1 MHDGYTYILI
11 PDETGGYT
19 GEILEFPGCYAEG
32 DTPDATMA
40 ALRWAAE
47 AWIDAASAHGQDIP
61 VPLRTHEFQGKVA
74 LRLPRS
80 LHRTAV
86 LMAAHDNVSL
96 NTFLVTAI
104 ALHLGAR
111 AQHAQ
116 ALQEG

>member
-1 MHDGYTYILI
+1 MLDGYTYILI

-32 DTPDATMA
+32 DTPDVTMA
-40 ALRWAAE
+40 ALHRAAE
-47 AWIDAASAHGQDIP
+47 AWIDAAREQGQDIP
-61 VPLRTHEFQGKVA
+61 APLRAHEFQGKVA

-86 LMAAHDNVSL
+86 LMAANDNVSL

-104 ALHLGAR
+104 ALHLRVR
-111 AQHAQ
+111 AG
-116 ALQEG
+116 LQEG

>member
-1 MHDGYTYILI
+1 MQDLYTYILT
-11 PDETGGYT
+11 PESMGGYT
-19 GEILEFPGCYAEG
+19 GEILELPGCYAEG

-40 ALRWAAE
+40 ALRWATK
-47 AWIDAASAHGQDIP
+47 AWIDAAREQGQDIP
-61 VPLRTHEFQGKVA
+61 APVRTHEFQGKVA

-111 AQHAQ
+111 ATHTQ